1 MQVRASSRREL
12 LTQSVLMAS
21 AVAVGSQ
28 VLASESEM
36 SDIPEPSLLAPLPD
50 DALVHLLNRISF
62 GVRQQDLDLA
72 KRFGF
77 RRYVEWQLD
86 FESIDDSELE
96 AALQENLPSLDDSA
110 TQLIRAAQAGDMQ
123 QGEAAVQLQLA
134 SLSRQAFSPR
144 QLYERMVEFW
154 SDHFSVNIQDGPVRF
169 FKTIDDREVIRPNA
183 LGKFRDLLY
192 ANARSAAMLYYLDNF
207 NNTRSGPNE
216 NYARELMELHTLGV
230 DGGYTEA
237 DVLEVARCF
246 TGWTFDRRDDF
257 QFRFQP
263 FFHDFGEKQVLDTVI
278 PAGGG
283 EVDGNT
289 VLDML
294 ASHPSTARFI
304 SRKLAVRFVSETPPD
319 SLVDAMAETFMI
331 TDGDMTEVMRTL
343 LFSEAFAEQSA
354 AKLKRPIDYMT
365 SLLRVLD
372 LHPNQTLYR
381 FLLGQLNLLGQSPFT
396 WPAPNGFPDQSGFWA
411 NTNAL
416 ITRWNAG
423 IAIISQL
430 TAEQIA
436 TLITQTNSPISQ
448 QVNTAQAILDALQ
461 QRFIR
466 QTLTN
471 EETAAVVQFAIGGQ
485 PADARLPN
493 DESIEVARRMLIV
506 LATTRY
512 FQTR

>member
-1 MQVRASSRREL
+1 MQVTASSRREL

-21 AVAVGSQ
+21 AVAVAGQ
-28 VLASESEM
+28 VLASDSQMPDM
-36 SDIPEPSLLAPLPD
+36 SEPSPLAPLPD

-72 KRFGF
+72 KRFGV
-77 RRYVEWQLD
+77 RRYVEWQLN

-96 AALQENLPSLDDSA
+96 TALQENLPSLDDTA
-110 TQLIRAAQAGDMQ
+110 TQLIRAAQSGDMQ
-123 QGEAAVQLQLA
+123 QGEAAIQLQVA
-134 SLSRQAFSPR
+134 SLSRQVFSAR

-154 SDHFSVNIQDGPVRF
+154 SDHFNVNIQDGPVRF

-183 LGKFRDLLY
+183 LGKFRDLLH

-263 FFHDFGEKQVLDTVI
+263 FFHDYGEKQVLDTII

-319 SLVDAMAETFMI
+319 SLVDAMAETFMN
-331 TDGDMTEVMRTL
+331 TDGDIAEVMRTL
-343 LFSEAFAEQSA
+343 LLSAEFAEQST
-354 AKLKRPIDYMT
+354 AKLKRPIDYMA

-372 LHPNQTLYR
+372 LRPNQNLYR
-381 FLLGQLNLLGQSPFT
+381 FLLGQLNSLGQAPFT
-396 WPAPNGFPDQSGFWA
+396 WPAPNGFPDQSGFWV

-430 TAEQIA
+430 TAEQISVLMA
-436 TLITQTNSPISQ
+436 QDTSPISQ
-448 QVNTAQAILDALQ
+448 QANTAQAILDALQ

-466 QTLTN
+466 QTLTD
-471 EETAAVVQFAIGGQ
+471 EEAAGVMQFAIDGQ
-485 PADARLPN
+485 PVDARLSS
-493 DESIEVARRMLIV
+493 DESVEVTRRMLMV